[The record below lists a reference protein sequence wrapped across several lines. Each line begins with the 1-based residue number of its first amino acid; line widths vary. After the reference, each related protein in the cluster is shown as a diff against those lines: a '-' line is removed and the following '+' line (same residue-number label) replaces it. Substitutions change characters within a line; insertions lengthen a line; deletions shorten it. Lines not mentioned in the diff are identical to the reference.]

1 MLRGEVSRNKGI
13 GRMVP
18 QRVIGAVVVV
28 AVMLSYHPTPV
39 GRQTMV
45 YHQGDPIGAAV
56 HRGGGWIGPLDRATT
71 LWLSCTG
78 RGGWIGPSDRLP
90 GVTGVGQNTPSEA
103 ISVHV

>member
-1 MLRGEVSRNKGI
+1 M
-13 GRMVP
+13 
-18 QRVIGAVVVV
+18 VV
-28 AVMLSYHPTPV
+28 ADMLSYHPTPV

-90 GVTGVGQNTPSEA
+90 GVTGVGQNTSSEA